1 MKSRFAGLGRLY
13 RGETTF
19 DFIGRRMIGFAVSL
33 VIVVAG
39 AGSLLIQGLEL
50 GIDFRGGV
58 AWEVPSNSATGE
70 LTDEDARAVLDANN
84 IESTSAKIQFLTGT
98 ELQIMRV
105 QVGDQTEQTRL
116 AVQKSFAQLAKV
128 PVEEVSVASVSSSWG
143 RSITEKALRAL
154 IVFFIVVSLYISW
167 RLEWKMALT
176 AIIAMAHDVVISVG
190 VYSLLG
196 FEVTPATV
204 IAFLTILGFSLYD
217 TVVVFDRVLENSK
230 KFAASRQSFANIA
243 NISTNEVLAR
253 SLNTT
258 LASALPVVSLLVV
271 GSFILGAK
279 SLEDFAVALLVG
291 MLAGT
296 YSSIFVAVPLLD
308 IFKQN
313 EPKYKP
319 FKGQIAVGVA
329 MSELMGHG
337 DIARLAVTKSSRSS
351 SSTATETSSV
361 TNEELIA
368 QAEQRATSVL
378 THPPRPRKKRR

>member
-1 MKSRFAGLGRLY
+1 MKTLIAGLGRLY

-19 DFIGRRMIGFAVSL
+19 DFIGRRMIGFAISIII
-33 VIVVAG
+33 IVLG

-58 AWEVPSNSATGE
+58 AWEVPANG
-70 LTDEDARAVLDANN
+70 LTDQDARKVLDDNN
-84 IESTSAKIQFLTGT
+84 VESLNAKIQFLTGT
-98 ELQIMRV
+98 ELQVMRV
-105 QVGDQTEQTRL
+105 QVGDQTQEVRL
-116 AVQKSFAQLAKV
+116 SVQESFAELAKV
-128 PVEEVSVASVSSSWG
+128 EVEEVSVASVSSSWG

-154 IVFFIVVSLYISW
+154 LIFFIVVSLYISW
-167 RLEWKMALT
+167 RLEWKMAAT
-176 AIIAMAHDVVISVG
+176 AIIAMAHDVIISVG
-190 VYSLLG
+190 VYSLFG

-204 IAFLTILGFSLYD
+204 VAFLTILGFSLYD
-217 TVVVFDRVLENSK
+217 TVVVFDRVQENSK
-230 KFAASRQSFANIA
+230 KFATSRQSFANIA
-243 NISTNEVLAR
+243 NVSTNEVLAR

-308 IFKQN
+308 LFKQN
-313 EPKYKP
+313 EPKYQP

-329 MSELMGHG
+329 MSKLMGHG
-337 DIARLAVTKSSRSS
+337 DVSRVVVTNSSKLN
-351 SSTATETSSV
+351 ASSV
-361 TNEELIA
+361 TDEELIA
-368 QAEQRATSVL
+368 QTTQRAATVL

>member
-1 MKSRFAGLGRLY
+1 MKSIFGSFGRLY

-19 DFIGRRMIGFAVSL
+19 DFIGRRVVGFAISL

-58 AWEVPSNSATGE
+58 AWEVPANVAGE
-70 LTDEDARAVLDANN
+70 LTDEDARKVLADNN
-84 IESTSAKIQFLTGT
+84 VESTSAKIQFLTGT

-105 QVGDQTEQTRL
+105 QVGDQTEQVRL
-116 AVQKSFAQLAKV
+116 GVQKSFAELAKV
-128 PVEEVSVASVSSSWG
+128 PVDEVSVASVSSSWG

-154 IVFFIVVSLYISW
+154 FVFFIVVSLYISW

-190 VYSLLG
+190 IYSLLG

-217 TVVVFDRVLENSK
+217 TVVVFDRVLENAN
-230 KFAASRQSFANIA
+230 KFSASRQSFANIA

-258 LASALPVVSLLVV
+258 LASALPVVSLLIV
-271 GSFILGAK
+271 GSYVLGAK
-279 SLEDFAVALLVG
+279 SLEEFAVALLVG
-291 MLAGT
+291 MIAGT

-308 IFKQN
+308 VFKQG
-313 EPKYKP
+313 ELKYRP
-319 FKGQIAVGVA
+319 FRGQIAVGA
-329 MSELMGHG
+329 EMAELMGHG
-337 DIARLAVTKSSRSS
+337 DISRLAVSKSSKSGGSATTESS
-351 SSTATETSSV
+351 F
-361 TNEELIA
+361 TNEQLIA
-368 QAEQRATSVL
+368 QAAQRATNAL

>member
-1 MKSRFAGLGRLY
+1 MKNRFAGFGRLY

-33 VIVVAG
+33 IIIVAG
-39 AGSLLIQGLEL
+39 AGSLLIQGLDL

-105 QVGDQTEQTRL
+105 QVGDQPEQTRL

-296 YSSIFVAVPLLD
+296 YSSVFVAVPLLD

-319 FKGQIAVGVA
+319 LKGQIAVGAA

-351 SSTATETSSV
+351 SSAATETSSV

>member
-1 MKSRFAGLGRLY
+1 MKTLIAGLGRLY

-19 DFIGRRMIGFAVSL
+19 DFIGRRMIGFAISI
-33 VIVVAG
+33 VIIVAG

-58 AWEVPSNSATGE
+58 AWEVPANG
-70 LTDEDARAVLDANN
+70 LTDQDARKVLDDNN
-84 IESTSAKIQFLTGT
+84 VESLNAKIQFLTGT
-98 ELQIMRV
+98 ELQVMRV
-105 QVGDQTEQTRL
+105 QVGDQTQEVRL
-116 AVQKSFAQLAKV
+116 SVQKSFAELAKV
-128 PVEEVSVASVSSSWG
+128 KVEEVSVASVSSSWG
-143 RSITEKALRAL
+143 RNITEKALRAL
-154 IVFFIVVSLYISW
+154 LIFFVIVSLYISW
-167 RLEWKMALT
+167 RLEWKMAAT
-176 AIIAMAHDVVISVG
+176 AIIAMAHDVIISVG
-190 VYSLLG
+190 VYSLFG

-204 IAFLTILGFSLYD
+204 VAFLTILGFSLYD
-217 TVVVFDRVLENSK
+217 TVVVFDRVQENSK
-230 KFAASRQSFANIA
+230 KFATSRQSFANIA
-243 NISTNEVLAR
+243 NVSTNEVLAR

-308 IFKQN
+308 VFKQN
-313 EPKYKP
+313 EPKYQP
-319 FKGQIAVGVA
+319 FKGQIAVGEA
-329 MSELMGHG
+329 MSTLMGHG
-337 DIARLAVTKSSRSS
+337 DASRVLVTNASKVNSP
-351 SSTATETSSV
+351 TL

-368 QAEQRATSVL
+368 QAAQRAATVL

>member
-1 MKSRFAGLGRLY
+1 MKTLIAGLGRLY

-19 DFIGRRMIGFAVSL
+19 DFIGRRMIGFAISIII
-33 VIVVAG
+33 IVLG
-39 AGSLLIQGLEL
+39 AGSLLIQSLEL

-58 AWEVPSNSATGE
+58 AWEVPANG
-70 LTDEDARAVLDANN
+70 LTEQDARKVLDDNN
-84 IESTSAKIQFLTGT
+84 VESLNAKIQFLTGT
-98 ELQIMRV
+98 ELQVMRV
-105 QVGDQTEQTRL
+105 QVGDQTQEVRL
-116 AVQKSFAQLAKV
+116 SVQKSFAELAKV
-128 PVEEVSVASVSSSWG
+128 EVEEVSVASVSSSWG

-154 IVFFIVVSLYISW
+154 LIFFVVVSLYISW
-167 RLEWKMALT
+167 RLEWKMAAT
-176 AIIAMAHDVVISVG
+176 AIIAMAHDVIISVG
-190 VYSLLG
+190 VYSLFG

-204 IAFLTILGFSLYD
+204 VAFLTILGFSLYD
-217 TVVVFDRVLENSK
+217 TVVVFDRVQENSK
-230 KFAASRQSFANIA
+230 KFATSRQSFANIA
-243 NISTNEVLAR
+243 NVSTNEVLAR

-308 IFKQN
+308 LFKQN
-313 EPKYKP
+313 EPKYLP

-329 MSELMGHG
+329 MSKLMGHG
-337 DIARLAVTKSSRSS
+337 DVSRVLVTNSSKLN
-351 SSTATETSSV
+351 ASSV
-361 TNEELIA
+361 TDEELIA
-368 QAEQRATSVL
+368 QTTQRATTVL

>member
-1 MKSRFAGLGRLY
+1 MKIFSGFGRLY

-19 DFIGRRMIGFAVSL
+19 DFIGRRMIGFSISL
-33 VIVVAG
+33 AIVIAG
-39 AGSLLIQGLEL
+39 AGSLLLQGLDL

-58 AWEVPSNSATGE
+58 AWEVPAGT
-70 LTDEDARAVLDANN
+70 LTDADARQVLDANN
-84 IESTSAKIQFLTGT
+84 VESTNAKIQFLTGT
-98 ELQIMRV
+98 ELQVMRV
-105 QVGDQTEQTRL
+105 QVGDQTEQVRL
-116 AVQKSFAQLAKV
+116 AVQKSFAELAKV
-128 PVEEVSVASVSSSWG
+128 SVEEVSVASVSSSWG

-154 IVFFIVVSLYISW
+154 LIFFVVVSLYISW

-176 AIIAMAHDVVISVG
+176 AIIAMAHDVIISVG

-204 IAFLTILGFSLYD
+204 VAFLTILGFSLYD
-217 TVVVFDRVLENSK
+217 TVVVFDRVLENST

-243 NISTNEVLAR
+243 NVSTNEVLAR

-271 GSFILGAK
+271 GSFVLGAK

-296 YSSIFVAVPLLD
+296 YSSVFVAVPLLD
-308 IFKQN
+308 VFKQN
-313 EPKYKP
+313 EPKYRP
-319 FKGQIAVGVA
+319 FKGQIATGAA

-337 DIARLAVTKSSRSS
+337 ASERILVTNSSKSQSS
-351 SSTATETSSV
+351 SL
-361 TNEELIA
+361 TNEEIAA
-368 QAEQRATSVL
+368 QATQRATSAL
-378 THPPRPRKKRR
+378 NHPPRPRKNRR

>member
-1 MKSRFAGLGRLY
+1 MKTLIAGLGRLY

-19 DFIGRRMIGFAVSL
+19 DFIGRRMIGFAISIII
-33 VIVVAG
+33 IVLG

-58 AWEVPSNSATGE
+58 AWEVPANG
-70 LTDEDARAVLDANN
+70 LTDQDARKVLDDNN
-84 IESTSAKIQFLTGT
+84 VESLNAKIQFLNGT
-98 ELQIMRV
+98 ELQVMRV
-105 QVGDQTEQTRL
+105 QVGDQTQEVRL
-116 AVQKSFAQLAKV
+116 SVQESFAELAKV
-128 PVEEVSVASVSSSWG
+128 EVEEVSVASVSSSWG

-154 IVFFIVVSLYISW
+154 LIFFIVVSLYISW
-167 RLEWKMALT
+167 RLEWKMAAT
-176 AIIAMAHDVVISVG
+176 AIIAMAHDVIISVG
-190 VYSLLG
+190 VYSLFG

-204 IAFLTILGFSLYD
+204 VAFLTILGFSLYD
-217 TVVVFDRVLENSK
+217 TVVVFDRVQENSK
-230 KFAASRQSFANIA
+230 KFATSRQSFANIA
-243 NISTNEVLAR
+243 NVSTNEVLAR

-308 IFKQN
+308 LFKQN
-313 EPKYKP
+313 EPKYQP

-329 MSELMGHG
+329 MSKLMGHG
-337 DIARLAVTKSSRSS
+337 DVSRVLVTNSSKLNS
-351 SSTATETSSV
+351 SSV
-361 TNEELIA
+361 TDEELIA
-368 QAEQRATSVL
+368 QTTQRATTVL

>member
-1 MKSRFAGLGRLY
+1 MKNRFAGFGRLY

-19 DFIGRRMIGFAVSL
+19 DFIGRRVIGFAVSL
-33 VIVVAG
+33 IIIVAG
-39 AGSLLIQGLEL
+39 AGSLLIQGLDL

-58 AWEVPSNSATGE
+58 AWEVPSGGPSGE
-70 LTDEDARAVLDANN
+70 LTNEDARAVLDANN

-105 QVGDQTEQTRL
+105 QVGDQPEQIRL

-154 IVFFIVVSLYISW
+154 IVFFVVVSLYISW

-176 AIIAMAHDVVISVG
+176 AIIAMAHDVIISVG

-204 IAFLTILGFSLYD
+204 VAFLTILGFSLYD

-319 FKGQIAVGVA
+319 LKGQIAVGAA

-351 SSTATETSSV
+351 SSNATEASSV

>member
-70 LTDEDARAVLDANN
+70 LTNEDARAVLDANN

-116 AVQKSFAQLAKV
+116 AVQKSFADLAKV

-154 IVFFIVVSLYISW
+154 VVFFIVV
-167 RLEWKMALT
+167 
-176 AIIAMAHDVVISVG
+176 
-190 VYSLLG
+190 
-196 FEVTPATV
+196 
-204 IAFLTILGFSLYD
+204 
-217 TVVVFDRVLENSK
+217 
-230 KFAASRQSFANIA
+230 
-243 NISTNEVLAR
+243 
-253 SLNTT
+253 
-258 LASALPVVSLLVV
+258 
-271 GSFILGAK
+271 
-279 SLEDFAVALLVG
+279 
-291 MLAGT
+291 
-296 YSSIFVAVPLLD
+296 
-308 IFKQN
+308 
-313 EPKYKP
+313 
-319 FKGQIAVGVA
+319 
-329 MSELMGHG
+329 
-337 DIARLAVTKSSRSS
+337 
-351 SSTATETSSV
+351 
-361 TNEELIA
+361 
-368 QAEQRATSVL
+368 
-378 THPPRPRKKRR
+378 

>member
-1 MKSRFAGLGRLY
+1 MKNRFAGLGRLY

-19 DFIGRRMIGFAVSL
+19 DFIGRRTIGFAISL
-33 VIVVAG
+33 LIVVAG

-58 AWEVPSNSATGE
+58 AWEVPFDGQRGE
-70 LTDEDARAVLDANN
+70 LADKNARAVLDANN
-84 IESTSAKIQFLTGT
+84 VESTNAKIQFLTGT

-105 QVGDQTEQTRL
+105 QVGDKTEQTRL
-116 AVQKSFAQLAKV
+116 AVQKSYAQLANV
-128 PVEEVSVASVSSSWG
+128 PVEDVSVASVSSSWG

-154 IVFFIVVSLYISW
+154 IVFFVIVSLYISW

-176 AIIAMAHDVVISVG
+176 AIIAMAHDVIISVG

-204 IAFLTILGFSLYD
+204 VAFLTILGFSLYD
-217 TVVVFDRVLENSK
+217 TVVVFDRVLENAK
-230 KFAASRQSFANIA
+230 KFAASRQSFSNIA

-271 GSFILGAK
+271 GSFIMGAK

-291 MLAGT
+291 MIAGT

-308 IFKQN
+308 VLKQN

-319 FKGQIAVGVA
+319 LKGQIAVGAA

-337 DIARLAVTKSSRSS
+337 DIKRLAVTKSSKSS
-351 SSTATETSSV
+351 SSATTETSLV

-368 QAEQRATSVL
+368 QAEQRATSLL

>member
-1 MKSRFAGLGRLY
+1 MKTVFVGLGRLY

-19 DFIGRRMIGFAVSL
+19 NFIGRRVIGFAISL
-33 VIVVAG
+33 VIVIAG
-39 AGSLLIQGLEL
+39 AGSLLIQGLDL

-58 AWEVPSNSATGE
+58 AWEVPSDGPAGK
-70 LTDEDARAVLDANN
+70 LTDNDARKVLEDNN
-84 IESTSAKIQFLTGT
+84 VDSASAKIQFLTGSA
-98 ELQIMRV
+98 LQIMRV
-105 QVGDQTEQTRL
+105 QVGDQTEQVRL
-116 AVQKSFAQLAKV
+116 GVQKSYAELAKV

-154 IVFFIVVSLYISW
+154 LVFFVIVSLYISW

-176 AIIAMAHDVVISVG
+176 AIIAMVHDVVISVG

-217 TVVVFDRVLENSK
+217 TVVVFDRVLENAK
-230 KFAASRQSFANIA
+230 KFSASRQSFANIA

-271 GSFILGAK
+271 GSFVLGAK

-291 MLAGT
+291 MIAGT

-308 IFKQN
+308 VFKQG
-313 EPKYKP
+313 EPKYRP
-319 FKGQIAVGVA
+319 FKGQIAVGAA

-337 DIARLAVTKSSRSS
+337 DVSRLAVSKSSKSGSATTTESS
-351 SSTATETSSV
+351 MIS
-361 TNEELIA
+361 NEELIA
-368 QAEQRATSVL
+368 QAAQRATNVL